1 MFLQA
6 RAALEEKLRVEAAT
20 REAEAERMRQLEEYQ
35 AELEKLLE
43 EEKQAKRDEEIV
55 RTLQSK
61 LG

>member
-61 LG
+61 